1 MTHRD
6 PSKPAADR
14 RARLSARVRAVFA
27 DVAGFG
33 IDDDDADTRFV
44 ELGMDSLMLTQ
55 VALQL
60 RKAFPVAVTFR
71 QLMEDCASVDRLVAM
86 LDARLPPDPPDPPDP
101 PEAPLAP
108 AEGDVPAAASPP
120 AGDARIPHG
129 APGGMALDADAMRA
143 LVDLH
148 AQLMVKQLA
157 MLAQEP
163 RTARP
168 EAALHHDGEVR

>member
-1 MTHRD
+1 MTHRE

-14 RARLSARVRAVFA
+14 RARLSARVREVFA

-33 IDDDDADTRFV
+33 IDDEDADTRFV

-71 QLMEDCASVDRLVAM
+71 QLMEDCASVDRLVSM
-86 LDARLPPDPPDPPDP
+86 LDAHLPPDP
-101 PEAPLAP
+101 PEAPPAP
-108 AEGDVPAAASPP
+108 PAAGDVPAAASPL
-120 AGDARIPHG
+120 AGGIRIPHG
-129 APGGMALDADAMRA
+129 APEGMALDADAMRA

-163 RTARP
+163 RVARP